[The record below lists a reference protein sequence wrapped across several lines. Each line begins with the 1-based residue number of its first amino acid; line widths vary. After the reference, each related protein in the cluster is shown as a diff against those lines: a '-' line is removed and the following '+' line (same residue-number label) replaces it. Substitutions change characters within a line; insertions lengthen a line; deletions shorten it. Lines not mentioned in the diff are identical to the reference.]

1 MVYVRT
7 KGGNHAKLA
16 PMNNLPYG
24 TLRAFL
30 TPFLMVL
37 FRPKVKGL
45 RNVPAS
51 GPLILAS
58 NHLSFSDSIFMPL
71 VVPRKVTFLAK
82 SEYFTSPGPKGLLK
96 KLTFIALGQVPVD
109 RSGGRRSE
117 AALITG
123 LEVLAGG
130 NSLGI
135 YPEGT
140 RSPDGRLYKGR
151 TGIARLAIESG
162 AVDCVFVSDG
172 ISSLIEK
179 ISLCSEPYPD
189 YAIRELVPQFE
200 DLNISQEGFQNA
212 SVALDTLESKET
224 QVLKAFC
231 QLKSIAD
238 IAKQTQI
245 SKVKVEEVLTKIQTL
260 LMLDTRSQLVLRMYR
275 FGALAL

>member
-1 MVYVRT
+1 
-7 KGGNHAKLA
+7 
-16 PMNNLPYG
+16 MNNLPYG
-24 TLRAFL
+24 ILRAFL
-30 TPFLMVL
+30 TPFLMIL

-45 RNVPAS
+45 RNVPGN
-51 GPLILAS
+51 GPVIIAS

-123 LEVLAGG
+123 LKILGEGKC
-130 NSLGI
+130 LGI

-162 AVDCVFVSDG
+162 APIIPVAMFNT
-172 ISSLIEK
+172 EK
-179 ISLCSEPYPD
+179 IQPTGTVVPKVMRVEMIFGEPMYFEGD
-189 YAIRELVPQFE
+189 STDLLYLREVTDKIMATIQALSGQEYVDTYATKAKKNLEE
-200 DLNISQEGFQNA
+200 EEG
-212 SVALDTLESKET
+212 
-224 QVLKAFC
+224 
-231 QLKSIAD
+231 
-238 IAKQTQI
+238 
-245 SKVKVEEVLTKIQTL
+245 
-260 LMLDTRSQLVLRMYR
+260 
-275 FGALAL
+275 

>member
-1 MVYVRT
+1 
-7 KGGNHAKLA
+7 
-16 PMNNLPYG
+16 MNNLPYG
-24 TLRAFL
+24 ILRAFL
-30 TPFLMVL
+30 TPFLMIL

-45 RNVPAS
+45 RHVPGN
-51 GPLILAS
+51 GPVIIAS

-123 LEVLAGG
+123 LKVLAEGKC
-130 NSLGI
+130 LGI

-162 AVDCVFVSDG
+162 APVIPVAMFNT
-172 ISSLIEK
+172 EK
-179 ISLCSEPYPD
+179 IQPTGTVVPKVMRVEMIFGEPMYFEGDSTDLLHLRDVTDKIMSTIQEMSGQEYVDTYASKAKKSL
-189 YAIRELVPQFE
+189 VE
-200 DLNISQEGFQNA
+200 D
-212 SVALDTLESKET
+212 
-224 QVLKAFC
+224 
-231 QLKSIAD
+231 
-238 IAKQTQI
+238 
-245 SKVKVEEVLTKIQTL
+245 
-260 LMLDTRSQLVLRMYR
+260 
-275 FGALAL
+275 

>member
-1 MVYVRT
+1 MS
-7 KGGNHAKLA
+7 
-16 PMNNLPYG
+16 MNNLPYG

-30 TPFLMVL
+30 TPFLMIL

-45 RNVPAS
+45 RNVPAT
-51 GPLILAS
+51 GPLIIAS

-117 AALITG
+117 AAIITG
-123 LEVLAGG
+123 LQVLSEGKC
-130 NSLGI
+130 LGI

-162 AVDCVFVSDG
+162 APIIPVAMFNT
-172 ISSLIEK
+172 EK
-179 ISLCSEPYPD
+179 IQPTGKVIPNIERVGMTFGEPMYFD
-189 YAIRELVPQFE
+189 GDSTDLAYLREVTDQIMNRIQELSGQVYVDEYA
-200 DLNISQEGFQNA
+200 A
-212 SVALDTLESKET
+212 
-224 QVLKAFC
+224 KA
-231 QLKSIAD
+231 KK
-238 IAKQTQI
+238 IAK
-245 SKVKVEEVLTKIQTL
+245 SESEEE
-260 LMLDTRSQLVLRMYR
+260 SE
-275 FGALAL
+275 

>member
-1 MVYVRT
+1 MS
-7 KGGNHAKLA
+7 
-16 PMNNLPYG
+16 MNNLPYG

-30 TPFLMVL
+30 TPFLMIL

-45 RNVPAS
+45 RNVPAT
-51 GPLILAS
+51 GPLIIAS

-117 AALITG
+117 AAIITG
-123 LEVLAGG
+123 LQVLSEGKC
-130 NSLGI
+130 LGI

-162 AVDCVFVSDG
+162 APIVPVAMFNT
-172 ISSLIEK
+172 EK
-179 ISLCSEPYPD
+179 IQPTGQVIPNIQRVGMTFGEPMYFDGDSTDLAYLRVVTDQIMNRIQELSGQVYVDEYAVKAKKPGKSKSE
-189 YAIRELVPQFE
+189 E
-200 DLNISQEGFQNA
+200 
-212 SVALDTLESKET
+212 ESE
-224 QVLKAFC
+224 
-231 QLKSIAD
+231 
-238 IAKQTQI
+238 
-245 SKVKVEEVLTKIQTL
+245 
-260 LMLDTRSQLVLRMYR
+260 
-275 FGALAL
+275 

>member
-1 MVYVRT
+1 M
-7 KGGNHAKLA
+7 
-16 PMNNLPYG
+16 
-24 TLRAFL
+24 LRAFL

-45 RNVPAS
+45 RHVPGS
-51 GPLILAS
+51 GPVIIAS

-123 LEVLAGG
+123 LKVLAEGKC
-130 NSLGI
+130 LGI

-162 AVDCVFVSDG
+162 APIIPVAMFNT
-172 ISSLIEK
+172 EK
-179 ISLCSEPYPD
+179 IQPTGTVVPKVMRVEMIFGEPMYFEGD
-189 YAIRELVPQFE
+189 STDLLHLRDVTDKIMNTIQALSGQEYVDTYATKAKK
-200 DLNISQEGFQNA
+200 SQEEDEG
-212 SVALDTLESKET
+212 
-224 QVLKAFC
+224 
-231 QLKSIAD
+231 
-238 IAKQTQI
+238 
-245 SKVKVEEVLTKIQTL
+245 
-260 LMLDTRSQLVLRMYR
+260 
-275 FGALAL
+275 

>member
-1 MVYVRT
+1 M
-7 KGGNHAKLA
+7 A
-16 PMNNLPYG
+16 MENLPYG
-24 TLRAFL
+24 LLRTFL
-30 TPFLMVL
+30 TPFLMVA

-45 RNVPAS
+45 RNVPIH
-51 GPLILAS
+51 GPVIIAS

-123 LEVLAGG
+123 LKVLAEG
-130 NSLGI
+130 NCLGI

-162 AVDCVFVSDG
+162 APIIPVAMFNT
-172 ISSLIEK
+172 EK
-179 ISLCSEPYPD
+179 IQPTGKVIPKIMRVKMIFGEPIYLTGD
-189 YAIRELVPQFE
+189 STNL
-200 DLNISQEGFQNA
+200 
-212 SVALDTLESKET
+212 
-224 QVLKAFC
+224 QVLRDATDDLMRKLQALSGQEYVDIYATRRKAEMT
-231 QLKSIAD
+231 D
-238 IAKQTQI
+238 
-245 SKVKVEEVLTKIQTL
+245 E
-260 LMLDTRSQLVLRMYR
+260 D
-275 FGALAL
+275 

>member
-1 MVYVRT
+1 
-7 KGGNHAKLA
+7 
-16 PMNNLPYG
+16 MNNLPYG
-24 TLRAFL
+24 VLRAFL

-45 RNVPAS
+45 RHVPGS
-51 GPLILAS
+51 GPVILAS

-123 LEVLAGG
+123 LKVLAEGKC
-130 NSLGI
+130 LGI

-162 AVDCVFVSDG
+162 APIIPVAMFNT
-172 ISSLIEK
+172 EK
-179 ISLCSEPYPD
+179 IQPTGTVVPKVMRVEMIFGEPMYFEGD
-189 YAIRELVPQFE
+189 STDLQHLRDVTDQIMQTIQALSGQEYVDTYATKAKKSTE
-200 DLNISQEGFQNA
+200 DDEG
-212 SVALDTLESKET
+212 
-224 QVLKAFC
+224 
-231 QLKSIAD
+231 
-238 IAKQTQI
+238 
-245 SKVKVEEVLTKIQTL
+245 
-260 LMLDTRSQLVLRMYR
+260 
-275 FGALAL
+275 